1 MKNNLFLFLFFL
13 IHHSTFAQ
21 EQTPSSDRYDSL
33 CNAVV
38 AFCEAGDFTS
48 AHASVSEAI
57 IENERLFKGK
67 QPNPQLYY
75 IKAFCVRRIASKEPE
90 AAEKKAIQLLN
101 KAISIDSS
109 FGYMFYERALAKK
122 FSNARKNAIQDLNK
136 AIALEPTNFV
146 YYDERNTCH
155 SLVETPYRIR
165 KNDLYQGIYAFD
177 LLASEVEKNYNK
189 ARAYQMIF
197 HFMQNKAF
205 IDTSLFYYAKAIEAS
220 QAKNSEIF
228 YERGV
233 LYRND
238 LRNYPLAIQ
247 DLKQA
252 VGLDSTNL
260 SAFLNLAWSYGHN
273 QQFELSYQAFV
284 LANKYFPTDWQVQEG
299 LKEMDRKRRKK

>member
-13 IHHSTFAQ
+13 LPHLTFAQ
-21 EQTPSSDRYDSL
+21 EHSASKDRYDSL
-33 CNAVV
+33 CTAVIEY
-38 AFCEAGDFTS
+38 CEAGDFKS
-48 AHASVSEAI
+48 AYASVSEAI
-57 IENERLFKGK
+57 IENERLFMGK
-67 QPNPQLYY
+67 QPNAQLFF
-75 IKAFCVRRIASKEPE
+75 IKAFCVRRIGTKEPV
-90 AAEKKAIQLLN
+90 AAEKEAIQLLN

-109 FGYMFYERALAKK
+109 FAYMYYERALAKK
-122 FSNARKNAIQDLNK
+122 FSNARKNAIQDLTK

-146 YYDERNTCH
+146 YYEERNTCH

-177 LLASEVEKNYNK
+177 LLPNDVEKYYNK
-189 ARAYQMIF
+189 ARAFQLIF
-197 HFMQNKAF
+197 HFMQIKAF
-205 IDTSLFYYAKAIEAS
+205 IDTSLVYYAKAIEAS

-228 YERGV
+228 FERGV

-252 VGLDSTNL
+252 VRLDSTNV

-273 QQFELSYQAFV
+273 QQFELSYQTFV
-284 LANKYFPTDWQVQEG
+284 IANKYFPTDWQVQEG